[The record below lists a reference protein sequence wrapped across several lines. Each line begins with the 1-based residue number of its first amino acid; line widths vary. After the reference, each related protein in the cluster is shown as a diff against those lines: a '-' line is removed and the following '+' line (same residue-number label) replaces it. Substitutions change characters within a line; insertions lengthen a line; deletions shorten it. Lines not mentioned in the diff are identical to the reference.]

1 MSNNGD
7 PPYNMDGERSHD
19 LWGISTAVLLG
30 LFLRLIP
37 ARNALVGGEI
47 QFYHFD
53 SFYHLRRIL
62 YTVDNFPSTLWFD
75 SYLNHPL
82 GFSLSW
88 PPLFDQIG
96 AALSLLLG
104 GSPRAV
110 EVAAAVIPPMLGTLM
125 ILLTYLL
132 AKKLFGVRVALLS
145 AFLLA
150 TDSKHI
156 ARTIFGF
163 PDHDSLELLLIIGS
177 LLLLS
182 YALTE
187 RERKLAYG
195 AAAGVL
201 LAAVAYTWLGA
212 PIYMVAILIYA
223 SVQTA
228 LDLRRGDTAE
238 DTIIP
243 LAAAFGASLLLF
255 LPFWNEKWLIPSFIG
270 ALGSLAALTYLCVL
284 SRLFAEKTV
293 PWQAFFPVVMISA
306 YLALILSS
314 ATEIGSNASRLLM
327 EGLGYFLGT
336 DLARLGISEATPI
349 FGVYELV
356 SFPILSLVFALA
368 GLVLLVRSI
377 GDSEVRRDRLLFVIW
392 ASFSAALMIFQA
404 RFIFLFSISGSILV
418 ALLFF
423 WGNESI
429 RSNDRLQEMKPG
441 TVGAIAGLFFL
452 LLLLPS
458 VSNLPQMAENGPE
471 IAGDWS
477 ESLDWLRE
485 NTPPTASY
493 ERPIQAGEY
502 GVLSWWDYGN
512 WILYRS
518 KRPVVANNFQAG
530 AKASAEFF
538 LAQDEEEALATAEA
552 RDVRYVITDA
562 DMVYSKLPVIARW
575 IDEDP
580 GSYVAI
586 SSDSEIS
593 TFEHSPKFMKT
604 TLAKLHILD
613 CTDLGRFRLIYESE
627 NSSGLKFSVSK
638 VKIFERVPG
647 ARIAGKTPYD
657 EPMGVILEMT
667 SNQGRRFQYFNSVM
681 PVDGRYEIRVPYSTD
696 ERLETHSVGPY
707 LLGPV
712 MDIVGG
718 EAREIEVSEE
728 DVLNG
733 RTIEADF

>member
-1 MSNNGD
+1 M
-7 PPYNMDGERSHD
+7 EWQRSREV
-19 LWGISTAVLLG
+19 WGLLATTALG
-30 LFLRLIP
+30 LFLRLVP
-37 ARNALVGGEI
+37 ARNALAGGEI

-62 YTVDNFPSTLWFD
+62 YTVDSFPTTLWYD

-82 GFSLSW
+82 GFKLLW

-104 GSPRAV
+104 GAPGDV

-125 ILLTYLL
+125 ILLLYLL
-132 AKKLFGVRVALLS
+132 AKKLFGSRVALLS

-177 LLLLS
+177 VLLLS
-182 YALTE
+182 RALTE
-187 RERKLAYG
+187 RRQMLLYG

-223 SVQTA
+223 SLQVT
-228 LDLRRGDTAE
+228 LDLRRGSTSE

-243 LAAAFGASLLLF
+243 LATAFGVSLLLF
-255 LPFWNEKWLIPSFIG
+255 LPFCNQNWLVPSFIG
-270 ALGSLAALTYLCVL
+270 VLGSLAALTYLYLL
-284 SRLFAEKTV
+284 SRLFAEKTA
-293 PWQAFFPVVMISA
+293 PWQVFLPVVMISV
-306 YLALILSS
+306 YLGLILSS
-314 ATEIGSNASRLLM
+314 ATEIGFNAIRLLR
-327 EGLGYFLGT
+327 EGFGYFFGT
-336 DLARLGISEATPI
+336 DLSKLGISEAMPI
-349 FGVYELV
+349 FEIYELF
-356 SFPILSLVFALA
+356 SLPILGLVFALA
-368 GLVLLVRSI
+368 GLTLLVRSI
-377 GDSEVRRDRLLFVIW
+377 GDPLVRRDQLLFVVW
-392 ASFSAALMIFQA
+392 ASFSVALMIFQA

-423 WGNESI
+423 WGRERI
-429 RSNDRLQEMKPG
+429 RSMDRLQEMEPG
-441 TVGAIAGLFFL
+441 TVRAITGLFFL

-458 VSNLPQMAENGPE
+458 VTSLPQIAENKPE
-471 IAGDWS
+471 IAGDWLV
-477 ESLDWLRE
+477 SLDWLRE
-485 NTPPTASY
+485 NSPPTVGFDQPFES
-493 ERPIQAGEY
+493 GDY

-512 WILYRS
+512 WILYKS

-530 AKASAEFF
+530 ARASAEFF
-538 LAQDEEEALATAEA
+538 LAKDEEAALAIAEA

-562 DMVYSKLPVIARW
+562 DMVYTKLPVIARW

-580 GSYVAI
+580 GRYVAI
-586 SSDSEIS
+586 SSDSDIS
-593 TFEHSPKFMKT
+593 TFEHSPRFMET
-604 TLAKLHILD
+604 PLAKLHLRD

-667 SNQGRRFQYFNSVM
+667 SNQGRRFQYFNSVT
-681 PVDGRYEIRVPYSTD
+681 PIDGRYEIYVPYSTD
-696 ERLETHSVGPY
+696 ERPGTHSVRPY

-712 MDIVGG
+712 MSAVGG
-718 EAREIEVSEE
+718 EGKEIEVSEE

-733 RTIEADF
+733 RTIEVDF